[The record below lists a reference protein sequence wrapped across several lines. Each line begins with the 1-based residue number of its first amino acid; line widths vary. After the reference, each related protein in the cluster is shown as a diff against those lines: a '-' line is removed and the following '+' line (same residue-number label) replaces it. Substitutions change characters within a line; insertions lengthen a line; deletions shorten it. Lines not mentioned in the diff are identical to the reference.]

1 MPVRPSSVDPR
12 FNDAITIT
20 EAITGQKMSRDPEA
34 ARKARQD
41 EVRVV
46 LPMSAWDELEY
57 LAADDTEE
65 PTDLPTVL
73 SLERDGADVF
83 CEGEQEGEEWAFYV
97 GGFTVADLL
106 QIVND
111 AIPDSWTAS
120 VVPVPDSAYSGA
132 QIAITRR

>member
-1 MPVRPSSVDPR
+1 VDPR
-12 FNDAITIT
+12 FNDAIAVT
-20 EAITGQKMSRDPEA
+20 ETITGQKMSPDPET

-73 SLERDGADVF
+73 SLE
-83 CEGEQEGEEWAFYV
+83 AFYV

-106 QIVND
+106 QIMND

-120 VVPVPDSAYSGA
+120 VVHVPDYAYSGA